1 MVYNW
6 FQDDDD
12 TLVLR
17 SSNGTVIIRYTEEGS
32 GVELKVEDI
41 DLGSDANVGIIRMFP
56 ATTLSGTFRMI
67 ATDSSADVLV
77 TVTNADHAQAS
88 TYSIPD
94 GGQTTAN
101 FVVSEGAATI
111 NGAKTFTTLTQLSD
125 AAVGGTTAGTGIT
138 VVHTPGKSVFTL
150 VDHPL
155 TVTDS
160 GANGGH
166 GSATFFTYPE
176 GHIRIESGL
185 AVITKFS
192 AQGTGSA
199 DSGVTDIGVGT
210 TATATDNEILATTE
224 QNICTKIDTTL
235 DGSGDLSG
243 TVNSTINSTAAAF
256 DGSSSAII
264 CSLNAAITAATI
276 SATETFDVSGTITIN
291 WTDMGDD

>member
-1 MVYNW
+1 MVFNW

-17 SSNGTVIIRYTEEGS
+17 SSNGEVVIRYTEEGS

-41 DLGSDANVGIIRMFP
+41 DLGSDANVGIIKMFP
-56 ATTLSGTFRMI
+56 ATTASGTFRML
-67 ATDSSADVLV
+67 ATDSSSDVLV
-77 TVTNADHAQAS
+77 SLTNADHGQAS

-155 TVTDS
+155 TVTDA

-166 GSATFFTYPE
+166 GAFTFFTYPE
-176 GHIRIESGL
+176 GHIRVESGL

-224 QNICTKIDTTL
+224 QDICTKIDTTL

-243 TVNSTINSTAAAF
+243 TVVSAINATAAAF

-276 SATETFDVSGTITIN
+276 SATEIFDVSGTITIN
-291 WTDMGDD
+291 WTDMGDE